1 MHFNNLFVATIV
13 IGTLASVYSVA
24 EAKNNNMPD
33 ECHTVEDNG
42 GWDSLGKK
50 CRGNSRSR
58 SRHMENICNDF
69 DSFRN
74 KRDMDIITKM
84 IDMILAEAKDAI
96 APINA
101 GMVLADSTETMVT
114 RNATIVSI

>member
-13 IGTLASVYSVA
+13 IGALASVYSVA
-24 EAKNNNMPD
+24 EAKNNNMSD
-33 ECHTVEDNG
+33 ECRTVENNG
-42 GWDSLGKK
+42 GWYSLERQ

-58 SRHMENICNDF
+58 SRHME
-69 DSFRN
+69 
-74 KRDMDIITKM
+74 KR
-84 IDMILAEAKDAI
+84 IDTILAEAKDAI

-114 RNATIVSI
+114 KNATIK